1 MAEKAELQ
9 TAKGVRDVP
18 AEELL
23 LRKKLMD
30 ALVRIFE
37 RYGYNPLETPIIER
51 WETLS
56 VKFGAGA
63 DSDAMNEIFRF
74 RDQGNRELGLRFELT
89 LSMARYVA
97 MNPNI
102 KLPFKRYEMGRVYRD
117 GPIKLGR
124 TREFWQ
130 CDVDIV
136 GTGDM
141 IADAELMKLSLDAFK
156 ALGLDAYIEVNTRKL
171 LNAVLEQAGVAEEK
185 RTPAVIILDKLNK
198 IGRDG
203 VQDELRRMDLNFDT
217 SDKILQL
224 LEVRGDNTEKFS
236 ALKTLLTTDS
246 GRKAIAELEE
256 MFSYFSAEEMKNIV
270 FCPSLARGLA
280 YYTGPVFEGFLRD
293 SEFKG
298 SICGGGR
305 YDDMI
310 GMFLQG
316 KEKVPATGISF
327 GLVPIME
334 ALKLKE
340 KSDIKTVT
348 RLFVI
353 PIGKTKREALGIA
366 QELRSAGVNTDI
378 DLISRGISKNL
389 DYANSTAIP
398 FVLFVGERE
407 LKEKKVKLRDMK
419 SGKEELLTVKAV
431 AKRLSE

>member
-23 LRKKLMD
+23 LRNRLTA
-30 ALVRIFE
+30 ALVKVFE
-37 RYGYNPLETPIIER
+37 RYGYNPLETPVVER
-51 WETLS
+51 WDTLS

-63 DSDAMNEIFRF
+63 DSDAMKEIFRF
-74 RDQGNRELGLRFELT
+74 KDQGKRELGLRFELT

-97 MNPNI
+97 MNPNL
-102 KLPFKRYEMGRVYRD
+102 KLPFKRYEIGRVYRD

-136 GTGDM
+136 GTADM

-156 ALGLDAYIEVNTRKL
+156 AIGLDAYIEVNTRKL
-171 LNAVLEQAGVAEEK
+171 LNAILEQAGVAKAK
-185 RTPAVIILDKLNK
+185 RGAAIIILDKLNK
-198 IGRDG
+198 VGRDG
-203 VQDELRRMDLNFDT
+203 VQDELRKMAINFDT

-224 LEVRGDNTEKFS
+224 LEVRGNNKEKLS
-236 ALKTLLTTDS
+236 ALKTLLTNDL
-246 GRKAIAELEE
+246 GKEAIAELEE
-256 MFSYFSAEEMKNIV
+256 MFGYFSTKEMRDIV

-298 SICGGGR
+298 SICAGGR
-305 YDDMI
+305 YDEMI
-310 GMFLQG
+310 GMFLKG
-316 KEKVPATGISF
+316 KKVVPATGISF

-340 KSDIKTVT
+340 KSDVKTVT

-353 PIGKTKREALGIA
+353 PIGKTKKAALKIA
-366 QELRSAGVNTDI
+366 QELRSAGVNTEV
-378 DLISRGISKNL
+378 DLMSRGISKNL
-389 DYANSTAIP
+389 NYANSMAIP
-398 FVLFVGERE
+398 YVLFVGERE
-407 LKEKKVKLRDMK
+407 LKQKKVKLRDMK

-431 AKRLSE
+431 AKRLTK